1 MSGPSHGLSR
11 YDMLVRACDQHHA
24 LAIPFPQI
32 FGRLGP
38 RNPVTGTA
46 PDGKPFDAK
55 RVTEAFI
62 AAVDGMRD
70 ETDPEGAAGAALTF
84 FGQFIDHDVTLDTT
98 SAIGTRIDPRTIR
111 NVRTPGLDLDCVYG
125 DGPEGSPHL
134 YSPDHHGYLLYGTK
148 SNPHDLAR
156 TCKGVAL
163 IGDPRND
170 ENAVVSQ
177 LHGLFVALHNIL
189 MDALMKDESMVAAA
203 FAGVRAQAVAEDMK
217 AVDRPFEAA
226 RRIMRL
232 HYHWLILNEFLPA
245 FVDGEV
251 LKTALHTIRK
261 GRLPEPWTK
270 DSPVMPVEFSGAAFR
285 FGHATIRS
293 RFRFNDAHPDVG
305 LFEMGAFGAREASQ
319 NIAFGNLLAY
329 PGGGAFQKARPVGRK
344 LPAAIFSLP
353 FVNSGLTIDGHEL
366 SVTEAKKLPAR
377 NLFRDRFA
385 LELPSGQ
392 QMARAMG
399 AKEIAAPKE
408 LTKAG
413 ITKTPLWYY
422 CLHEAEHFGGKL
434 GPVGG
439 GMVATVLIRLMAL
452 DHESLLCSAEDFTPW
467 AALGATAKGEWS
479 LGRMAQFVEENRDKV
494 SVAAALRCPD

>member
-11 YDMLVRACDQHHA
+11 YDMLVRACDHNHA

-38 RNPVTGTA
+38 RNPVTGVA
-46 PDGKPFDAK
+46 PGGKPFDAK
-55 RVTEAFI
+55 SVTDAFI
-62 AAVDGMRD
+62 AAVDAMND
-70 ETDPEGAAGAALTF
+70 PTDPEGEVGAALTF

-134 YSPDHHGYLLYGTK
+134 YSPDNHGYLLYGTK
-148 SNPHDLAR
+148 TNPHDLAR

-170 ENAVVSQ
+170 ENQIVAQV
-177 LHGLFVALHNIL
+177 HGLFVALHNIL
-189 MDALMKDESMVAAA
+189 MDALKKDPSMVAAA

-245 FVDGEV
+245 FVDAEV
-251 LKTALHTIRK
+251 LKHVLHTIRK
-261 GRLPEPWTK
+261 GRLPEPWTEK
-270 DSPVMPVEFSGAAFR
+270 TAVMPVEFSGAAFR
-285 FGHATIRS
+285 FGHATVQS
-293 RFRFNDAHPDVG
+293 RYRLNAAFPSAG
-305 LFEMGAFGAREASQ
+305 LFDLGGFKPRDSAS
-319 NIAFGNLLAY
+319 NIEFRNLLEV
-329 PGGGAFQKARPVGRK
+329 PGGGAFQKARAISRK
-344 LPAAIFSLP
+344 LPSAIFSLP
-353 FVNSGLTIDGHEL
+353 FVGAGLTIDGHEL
-366 SVTEAKKLPAR
+366 DVTQAKKLPAR

-399 AKEIAAPKE
+399 VREIAAPPE

-422 CLHEAEHFGGKL
+422 CLHEAEHFGGRL

-439 GMVATVLIRLMAL
+439 GIVATVLIRLMAL
-452 DHESLLCSAEDFTPW
+452 DHESLLCSAEDFKPW

-479 LGRMAQFVEENRDKV
+479 LGRMAKFVEQNRDAV
-494 SVAAALRCPD
+494 TVAAALRCPD